1 MAAAMWRLGAFA
13 FSPLSYPKTRNLSSS
28 STSSP
33 SSIDYNGTTAA
44 IQPRSCYC
52 KSTSHRSRAGEEGF
66 ERKVASVNGEEWN
79 KGMKFALSSVPVL
92 CARIIPISSSEFV
105 TLRDTARKPGRNKTW
120 RPPAPV
126 RERKRERVKE
136 RKGRDQRRCSRGASN
151 PKPKTDGARPSAAM

>member
-1 MAAAMWRLGAFA
+1 MAAAMWRLRAFA
-13 FSPLSYPKTRNLSSS
+13 FSPLSYPKTRNLSS

-79 KGMKFALSSVPVL
+79 KVMKFALSSL
-92 CARIIPISSSEFV
+92 CCVRELSQYPRQNLLPFV
-105 TLRDTARKPGRNKTW
+105 TPRESLAATRHGARA
-120 RPPAPV
+120 PAPV

-136 RKGRDQRRCSRGASN
+136 RKGRDQRRWKITRLSEEKR
-151 PKPKTDGARPSAAM
+151 